1 MTQNETR
8 PMKAI
13 LLYDSMSVGGSTDR
27 FIDTLGTSLARS
39 GAYVEKARCKENG
52 DYSFI
57 DEFDVVVLGA
67 PIYYL
72 LVSAQLFGALS
83 KSNLKAHLKGKN
95 VALFVACGSPEPMAR
110 FLYMPQLKMNLE
122 NPVILAEEVFQPDQL
137 NDAAAAAA
145 FAGRIFEAYAS
156 SLNPQPQP

>member
-1 MTQNETR
+1 MSKSDTR

-27 FIDTLGTSLARS
+27 FIDAVGSGLARS
-39 GAYVEKARCKENG
+39 GAYVEKARCRENG
-52 DYSFI
+52 DYSFV

-72 LVSAQLFGALS
+72 LVSSQLFGALS
-83 KSNLKAHLKGKN
+83 KSNLRAHLKGKKI
-95 VALFVACGSPEPMAR
+95 ALFVACGSPEPMAR

-122 NPVILAEEVFQPDQL
+122 NPVILAEEVFQPEQL
-137 NDAAAAAA
+137 NNADTAAG
-145 FAGRIFEAYAS
+145 FAGRINSAYERTM
-156 SLNPQPQP
+156 NTQP